1 MPYAA
6 SDNSFTRKVL
16 LTVGLVCLTLLFL
29 TLVYFTFD
37 VLLLIFAAALLA
49 IFLRGLADIVC
60 RYTGISEGWA
70 VVAVSVLLLGILAG
84 AVSLLAPDVAEQ
96 VRHLR
101 EELPRSARAAADYIS
116 QFGWGRTLIDQ
127 LPSFEDIKN
136 NLNPSTLLSGVGG
149 FFSST
154 VGALGNFFIVILLS
168 IYIASEPR
176 IYTRGLT
183 NLFPVDKRTRVRE
196 ILFTIGDTLRWWLIG
211 KVASMIFIGLIT
223 WIGLSLLGVPLALTL
238 GLIAG
243 LLSFIPNFG
252 PILSALPALLLAFI
266 PPTGSPTTAL
276 YVLILFVGVQL
287 VESNLVTPF
296 IERQTVEIPPALTIV
311 FQLTLAVLVG
321 GLGLVLATPL
331 LAVLI
336 VLVQLVYVEDVLGDR
351 RTEVSEKVGRHEVK
365 EGAERLKAD
374 EQADL
379 KGRIEE
385 P

>member
-1 MPYAA
+1 MQTTAA
-6 SDNSFTRKVL
+6 ESGFTRKVL
-16 LTVGLVCLTLLFL
+16 LAVGIVFLTLLL
-29 TLVYFTFD
+29 LILLYYTFD

-49 IFLRGLADIVC
+49 IFLRGLADLLC
-60 RYTGISEGWA
+60 RYVNISEGWA
-70 VVAVSVLLLGILAG
+70 VLAVSVLLIGVLAG
-84 AVSLLAPDVAEQ
+84 AIALLAPDVAEQ

-101 EELPRSARAAADYIS
+101 EELPKSARAAAEYIS
-116 QFGWGRTLIDQ
+116 QYGWGRTLIEQ
-127 LPSFEDIKN
+127 LPSFDDIKN
-136 NLNPSTLLSGVGG
+136 SLNPSTLLSGVGG
-149 FFSST
+149 FFSQT
-154 VGALGNFFIVILLS
+154 VGAVGNFFIVILLS

-176 IYTRGLT
+176 IYTRGFT
-183 NLFPVDKRTRVRE
+183 NLFPLNRRTRVRE

-223 WIGLSLLGVPLALTL
+223 WIGLTILGVPLALTL

-252 PILSALPALLLAFI
+252 PIISALPALLLAFI
-266 PPTGSPTTAL
+266 PPAGSPTTAL

-287 VESNLVTPF
+287 LESNLVTPF
-296 IERQTVEIPPALTIV
+296 IERKTVEIPPALTIV
-311 FQLTLAVLVG
+311 FQLALAVLVG
-321 GLGLVLATPL
+321 GLGLILATPL

-351 RTEVSEKVGRHEVK
+351 RTEMSDKAGRQRIK
-365 EGAERLKAD
+365 EGAKQLEAD
-374 EQADL
+374 EEADL